1 LQDYYNQLAQ
11 SRAGKSSKS
20 KLLIAKFKSAK
31 SVKGWEVRQGSY
43 FQDIYPS
50 TSRFEGGTDASFEFA
65 ESGQAVFS
73 GITLRNVHSTQP
85 FDLFNSLL
93 KYSILRV
100 CFHKGWVR

>member
-1 LQDYYNQLAQ
+1 MLSCCSYTLSCELSTFLQDYYNQRAQ

-43 FQDIYPS
+43 FQDFYPS
-50 TSRFEGGTDASFEFA
+50 SSRFEGGTDASFEFA

-73 GITLRNVHSTQP
+73 GITLRNVHSTH
-85 FDLFNSLL
+85 
-93 KYSILRV
+93 YTTI
-100 CFHKGWVR
+100 